1 MNQLR
6 KIKQGNKPTIQ
17 LNLQLAE
24 SLIFDRGF
32 NAGTKEQREKDIQ
45 MLVDILETLEELR
58 GIGEITA
65 DKIRGMFLARFG
77 K

>member
-1 MNQLR
+1 MGTLR
-6 KIKQGNKPTIQ
+6 KIKQANKPAIQ

-45 MLVDILETLEELR
+45 MLVDILETLEELH